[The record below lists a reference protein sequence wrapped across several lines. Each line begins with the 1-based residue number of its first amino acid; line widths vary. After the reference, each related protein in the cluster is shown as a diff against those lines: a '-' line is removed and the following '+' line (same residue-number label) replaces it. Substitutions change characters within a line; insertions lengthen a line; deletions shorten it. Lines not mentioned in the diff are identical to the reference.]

1 MQLNI
6 STVGSTEVGRN
17 LNITCTVRVVERLVI
32 TPTIEIIKMN
42 TTDIYLLQ
50 DINISYVITT
60 DNTGSETNWTIIL
73 EPVKFEDRGVYICK
87 ADFNV
92 TGINGTNDSATAT
105 YDAQFGNE
113 DYELIVHCELKN

>member
-6 STVGSTEVGRN
+6 STVGSTEVGRK
-17 LNITCTVRVVERLVI
+17 LNITCTVRVVERLVV
-32 TPTIEIIKMN
+32 TPTIEIMKMN

-50 DINISYVITT
+50 DIYISYVITT

-92 TGINGTNDSATAT
+92 TGVNGTNDPATAT
-105 YDAQFGNE
+105 YDAQLGNE